1 MSISPKIPINI
12 DSSYRSPQFNRIQ
25 KLRFHPHDIVHKLY
39 EITLSAI
46 VERWLPLCNR
56 WNKKI
61 TTPTVPVGGALA
73 TEQTTSPVVGK
84 VPSAGSLCRFFSLRL
99 LSASARSGWPIMSVT
114 MEDRTTSNGS
124 GCSLH
129 FHSAPYPLQCWLLP
143 AVITFLNAGTM
154 LWHSA
159 GMSKYAAV
167 MAKTPD
173 QRHWSFQAMRW
184 KVVST
189 WAQKKALQ
197 HRRSVSQKIMKSEVM
212 VIQCSQSLV
221 HVLHLHRYPTAACSS
236 SWTSYQ
242 K

>member
-189 WAQKKALQ
+189 WAQKKPSNTDDRSR
-197 HRRSVSQKIMKSEVM
+197 RRSWSPKS
-212 VIQCSQSLV
+212 
-221 HVLHLHRYPTAACSS
+221 
-236 SWTSYQ
+236 W
-242 K
+242 